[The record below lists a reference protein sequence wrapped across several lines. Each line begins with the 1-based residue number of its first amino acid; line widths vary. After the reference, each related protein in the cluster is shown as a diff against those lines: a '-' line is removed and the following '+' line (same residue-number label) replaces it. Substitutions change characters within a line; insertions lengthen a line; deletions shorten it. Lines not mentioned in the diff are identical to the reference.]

1 MHIATDILYAGR
13 MDLNLLHALDVL
25 LEEGSVV
32 GAAKR
37 LHLSQPAMSRTLAR
51 LREAT
56 GDAIFV
62 RSGRGLIPTP
72 FAEAARAEV
81 HEVVQ
86 GGHRLLSPQ
95 HAFSPETAERTFTLR
110 CPEVLVTFLTLR
122 LAEPPFSK
130 CAGLRFRFVSE
141 SAFGESDLRHS
152 QVDLEIN
159 AAKPQSP
166 GLLSREIGRDH
177 LVVASR
183 QTGTSDEGRMTLRQ
197 FAAGRHILISRRGK
211 LADAIAPILAAHGL
225 RRRVVMAVPN
235 SASALLLVSQTDFLA
250 VVPERLSRPMLQRF
264 GLQTHPFPEPLQ
276 PIPIVLTWHNRVDR
290 DSGHTL
296 LRTTLE
302 QELVS

>member
-1 MHIATDILYAGR
+1 MHMAAFVLYAVC

-62 RSGRGLIPTP
+62 RSGRGLIATP
-72 FAEAARAEV
+72 FAESVRAKV
-81 HEVVQ
+81 HDVVQ
-86 GGHRLLSPQ
+86 DGHDLLSPQ
-95 HAFSPETAERTFTLR
+95 RAFYPETAERTFTLR
-110 CPEVLVTFLTLR
+110 CPEVLVSFLTLR

-141 SAFGESDLRHS
+141 SAFEESDLRHS

-159 AAKPQSP
+159 AAKPQNP
-166 GLLSREIGRDH
+166 GLLSREIGRDR

-183 QTGTSDEGRMTLRQ
+183 QRGISAERRMTLPQ
-197 FAAGRHILISRRGK
+197 FAAGRHILVSRRGK
-211 LADAIAPILAAHGL
+211 LADAIDPILAAHGL
-225 RRRVVMAVPN
+225 RRQVVMAVPD
-235 SASALLLVSQTDFLA
+235 SASALLLVSQTDFLT
-250 VVPERLSRPMLQRF
+250 VVPERLSRLMLQIL
-264 GLQTHPFPEPLQ
+264 GLQIQPFPQPLQ
-276 PIPIVLTWHNRVDR
+276 PIPIILTWHNRVDR
-290 DSGHTL
+290 DSGHL
-296 LRTTLE
+296 WLRTTLE
-302 QELVS
+302 QELAN